1 MSPCLPNL
9 RIGTRDRL
17 RWWLIART
25 GVPTR
30 SVRPPQR
37 SGGCAL
43 RIGHTQVYVCVCVYV
58 YVYIFYVVGPCSGCP
73 ALIRVIG
80 TTAHPGAVATVPH
93 GCPALIRASGTTGRW
108 SARSLARHA
117 GSGRKGRGYARRTSA
132 LRGAAGRRGD
142 QKSCRHRGAT
152 SKLRCTA
159 TGL

>member
-73 ALIRVIG
+73 ALIQVIG

-117 GSGRKGRGYARRTSA
+117 GSGRKGRGYARRTGTLRA
-132 LRGAAGRRGD
+132 LLAAVGSSRAG
-142 QKSCRHRGAT
+142 STH
-152 SKLRCTA
+152 
-159 TGL
+159 GL